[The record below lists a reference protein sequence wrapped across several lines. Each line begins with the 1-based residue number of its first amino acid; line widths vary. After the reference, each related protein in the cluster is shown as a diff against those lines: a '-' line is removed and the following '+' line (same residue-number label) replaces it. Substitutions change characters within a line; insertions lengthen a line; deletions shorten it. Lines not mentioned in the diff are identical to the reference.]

1 MTARTPEDSTAH
13 VVDAV
18 QRLIRTLRVA
28 SRRVEVAT
36 GISAAQLF
44 VLQRLADRPA
54 LSLAALANATMT
66 DRSSVAHVV
75 DRLERVG
82 LVQRERSQA
91 DRRRVEIAATAAG
104 RRLVARGPE
113 SPTALLM
120 RALDA
125 LTATEVRRLGND
137 LRRLV
142 TELHGDVGPVTP
154 LFSDARDG
162 HRVAQG
168 TLPTAS
174 RSGRRTPR
182 RTTPR

>member
-1 MTARTPEDSTAH
+1 MTTPGRPDDAILH

-54 LSLAALANATMT
+54 LSLSALADATLT

-75 DRLERVG
+75 ERLEQEG
-82 LVQRERSQA
+82 LVQRERSRD

-104 RRLVARGPE
+104 RRLIARGPE

-125 LTATEVRRLGND
+125 LSAAQVRRLGTD
-137 LRRLV
+137 LGRLV
-142 TELHGDVGPVTP
+142 AELHGDVGPAAP

-168 TLPTAS
+168 SLPAAPPG
-174 RSGRRTPR
+174 GRRGATSR
-182 RTTPR
+182 